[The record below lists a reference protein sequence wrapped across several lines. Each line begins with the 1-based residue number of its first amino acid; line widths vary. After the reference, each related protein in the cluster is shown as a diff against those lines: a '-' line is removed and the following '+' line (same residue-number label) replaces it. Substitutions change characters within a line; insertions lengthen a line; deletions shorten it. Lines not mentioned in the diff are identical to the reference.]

1 MKKFS
6 LMIRT
11 RQPLHATRTI
21 LAGLAA
27 AALLLFSVYDLAAQ
41 NNGGITP
48 NYKQADIR
56 QIIEAVSAVTG
67 KTIVVD
73 PRVKA
78 EVTMLS
84 SEPMTPD
91 AFYETFISILEV
103 YGFVA
108 VENDGVVKILPN
120 ANVRQMPGANS
131 IRGAAADDI
140 VTQVIEIRN
149 VGAAQLVPVLRP
161 LIPQYGHLSAHAPSN
176 MLIISDRAANVQRL
190 LRIIQRIDQAG
201 DEEIEVVPLQHA
213 SAGEIV
219 RIMQSLAGGQRAD
232 GTPSTINLVA
242 DERTNSVLIGG
253 EKSARLRL
261 RALIAHLDTPLE
273 DGGNMQ
279 VRYLHYAN
287 STELAEKLQSQFTTQ
302 GGAAGAATAGAAATR
317 APFNIW
323 ADEQTNALII
333 TAPPKVMRSVMNVV
347 DKIDIRRAQ
356 VLVEAII
363 VEVTADNSLDLGI
376 SWAAYD
382 DAGNTP
388 FASTDFPGDNR
399 RSISGAAAGAAGDGA
414 AQLSGAIGPG
424 ITMGLGRIRDN
435 GVSFAAIISA
445 LAGDGNTNIIS
456 TPTIVT
462 MDNEEARIEVGQE
475 VPFLSGSFSNTGGN
489 NGSVN
494 PFQTINREKVGTLLE
509 ITPQINEGN
518 AILLKIKQET
528 SSVSQTAIGAAD
540 IVTNERVIETSVIV
554 DDGGILVLGGLIDDS
569 LQETERSVP
578 FLGKIPLL
586 GVLFRGKNTQK
597 KKMNLMVFIRPR
609 ILRDGTQSTIETN
622 SKYNYMREAQLEGYL
637 DSGSSAKGGPLLP
650 PLETYEAAQQ
660 ELPVIDLRNNDDPD
674 TSGN

>member
-1 MKKFS
+1 MQWQQNS
-6 LMIRT
+6 STT
-11 RQPLHATRTI
+11 RIVRRP
-21 LAGLAA
+21 GLAA
-27 AALLLFSVYDLAAQ
+27 ALALAIGLACAPLLAQ
-41 NNGGITP
+41 EGGITP

-67 KTIVVD
+67 KSFVVD

-91 AFYETFISILEV
+91 AFYETFLSILEV

-108 VENDGVVKILPN
+108 VENGDLTKILPN
-120 ANVRQMPGANS
+120 ANVRQMPTGSSLN
-131 IRGAAADDI
+131 GAAPDDI
-140 VTQVIEIRN
+140 VTRVIEVTN
-149 VGAAQLVPVLRP
+149 VGAAQLVPILRP
-161 LIPQYGHLSAHAPSN
+161 LVPQYGHLAAHAPSN
-176 MLIISDRAANVQRL
+176 MLIVSDRAANVQRL
-190 LRIIQRIDQAG
+190 LTIIRRIDQAG

-219 RIMQSLAGGQRAD
+219 RIMQSLAGAQRAD
-232 GTPSTINLVA
+232 GTPSSTNLVA

-253 EKSARLRL
+253 EKATRLRL
-261 RALIAHLDTPLE
+261 RALIAHMDTPLE

-287 STELAEKLQSQFTTQ
+287 ATDLAEKLQSQFTAANQAQ
-302 GGAAGAATAGAAATR
+302 GGAAAGPANNS
-317 APFNIW
+317 PLNIW

-333 TAPPKVMRSVMNVV
+333 TAPPKVMRSIMNVV

-363 VEVTADNSLDLGI
+363 VEVSADSTLDLGV

-382 DAGNTP
+382 NEGNTP
-388 FASTDFPGDNR
+388 FAATDFPGDSNR
-399 RSISGAAAGAAGDGA
+399 RSISGVLGGASGEGA
-414 AQLSGAIGPG
+414 AQFAGAIGPG
-424 ITMGLGRIRDN
+424 ATFGLGRVVDDGI
-435 GVSFAAIISA
+435 SFAAIVSA
-445 LAGDGNTNIIS
+445 FAGDGDSNIIS

-489 NGSVN
+489 NGAVN

-528 SSVSQTAIGAAD
+528 SSVAPSSQGAAD
-540 IVTNERVIETSVIV
+540 LITNERIIETSVIV
-554 DDGGILVLGGLIDDS
+554 DDGAILVLGGLIDDS
-569 LQETERSVP
+569 YSESEQRVP
-578 FLGKIPLL
+578 ILGRIPLL
-586 GVLFRGKNTQK
+586 GSLFRAKNTVK
-597 KKMNLMVFIRPR
+597 EKTNLMVFIRPK
-609 ILRDGTQSTIETN
+609 ILRDGTQSSIETN
-622 SKYNYMREAQLEGYL
+622 QKYNYIRNLQLQGFGPEGPVLEDALPQTSAPL
-637 DSGSSAKGGPLLP
+637 DFRDP
-650 PLETYEAAQQ
+650 ETE
-660 ELPVIDLRNNDDPD
+660 D
-674 TSGN
+674 